1 MGPSLTNVNHRPIS
15 RRRRRRN
22 EDRSVFQLTT
32 MCAYSPS
39 TVGIAQQVRIIK
51 SIAAAAV
58 AAGDDDDDYERRSAP

>member
-1 MGPSLTNVNHRPIS
+1 
-15 RRRRRRN
+15 
-22 EDRSVFQLTT
+22 
-32 MCAYSPS
+32 MCIEPS